1 MDAAMATP
9 AANLAAEGERRTK
22 RKSLMQVLVCIGCC
36 CGRVDR
42 GKPEAP
48 VDWLKAEWK
57 AARLNPYIQLTIS
70 GCLGPCDL
78 PNVIAVLS
86 ESGQQWFGPLN
97 QREHY
102 EALVQWGR
110 ACGAEAL
117 GRRRH
122 CRARPC
128 EASDGH
134 SYRAAHAARAVFEQ
148 C

>member
-1 MDAAMATP
+1 MDTAAATETG
-9 AANLAAEGERRTK
+9 AEGERRTK

-42 GKPEAP
+42 GKPEVP

-78 PNVIAVLS
+78 PNVVAVLT
-86 ESGQQWFGPLN
+86 ETGQQWIGQLT
-97 QREHY
+97 QREHF

-110 ACGAEAL
+110 ACGAA
-117 GRRRH
+117 RRLEPPPPVLRE
-122 CRARPC
+122 RF
-128 EASDGH
+128 
-134 SYRAAHAARAVFEQ
+134 FERF
-148 C
+148 

>member
-1 MDAAMATP
+1 MDTVTATETG
-9 AANLAAEGERRTK
+9 AGGERRTK

-42 GKPEAP
+42 GKPEVP

-78 PNVIAVLS
+78 PNVVAVLT
-86 ESGQQWFGPLN
+86 EIGQQWIGQLN

-102 EALVQWGR
+102 EALLQWGR
-110 ACGAEAL
+110 ACGAARRIEPPPPVL
-117 GRRRH
+117 RRH
-122 CRARPC
+122 F
-128 EASDGH
+128 
-134 SYRAAHAARAVFEQ
+134 FERF
-148 C
+148 

>member
-1 MDAAMATP
+1 MDTAT
-9 AANLAAEGERRTK
+9 ATETGAEGDRRTK

-42 GKPEAP
+42 GKPEVP

-78 PNVIAVLS
+78 PNVVAILTAT
-86 ESGQQWFGPLN
+86 GQQWIGPLN

-102 EALVQWGR
+102 EALLEWGR
-110 ACGAEAL
+110 AC
-117 GRRRH
+117 
-122 CRARPC
+122 
-128 EASDGH
+128 S
-134 SYRAAHAARAVFEQ
+134 AARHVEPPPAVLRERVFERF
-148 C
+148 

>member
-9 AANLAAEGERRTK
+9 SGKVEAEGERRTK
-22 RKSLMQVLVCIGCC
+22 RKSLMQVLICIGCC

-42 GKPEAP
+42 GKPEVP

-78 PNVIAVLS
+78 PNVIAVLT
-86 ESGQQWFGPLN
+86 EIGQQWFGPLN

-110 ACGAEAL
+110 ACGAARRVEPPPPAL
-117 GRRRH
+117 RQLF
-122 CRARPC
+122 
-128 EASDGH
+128 
-134 SYRAAHAARAVFEQ
+134 FERF
-148 C
+148 